1 MVSVSFLTGYN
12 VKMKK
17 GKFIVIE
24 GTDGSGKTTQTEAL
38 IRRLKKEGVSSES
51 LRFPQY
57 EKNLFGSLIRECLDG
72 KHGDFISMDP
82 KIASVL
88 YAADRF
94 ETISKI
100 KKWIDEGKVIIADR
114 YASSNQIHQGGKIKD
129 ERERS
134 KFLDWL
140 GAMEYDT
147 LGVIKPDV
155 VLYLDVPYEISQE
168 LISNRVG
175 IKDHADSNFEYLK
188 NSKEAGKYMLSREKF
203 WAKIDCAPKGKLLS
217 IDEISEVV
225 WKKVS
230 EVLKLKA

>member
-1 MVSVSFLTGYN
+1 
-12 VKMKK
+12 MKK

-38 IRRLKKEGVSSES
+38 LRRLKKDGISSES
-51 LRFPQY
+51 IRFPQY

-72 KHGDFISMDP
+72 KHGDFISVDP

-88 YAADRF
+88 YACDRF

-100 KKWIDEGKVIIADR
+100 KNWLKEGKVIIADR
-114 YASSNQIHQGGKIKD
+114 YVSSNQIHQGGKIKD
-129 ERERS
+129 EKERA

-147 LGVIKPDV
+147 LGVIKPDTV
-155 VLYLDVPYEISQE
+155 FYLSMPYEISLE
-168 LISNRVG
+168 LISNRKG
-175 IKDHADSNFEYLK
+175 TKDAADSNFEYLK
-188 NSKEAGKYMLSREKF
+188 NSKEAGEYMVSRENF
-203 WAKIDCAPKGKLLS
+203 WTKIDCAPKGKLLAKE
-217 IDEISEVV
+217 EIADLV

-230 EVLKLKA
+230 SVIK

>member
-1 MVSVSFLTGYN
+1 ME
-12 VKMKK
+12 K

-38 IRRLKKEGVSSES
+38 IRRFKKEGIDSES
-51 LRFPQY
+51 IRFPQY
-57 EKNLFGSLIRECLDG
+57 DKNLFGGLIRECLDG

-88 YAADRF
+88 YACDRF
-94 ETISKI
+94 ETISRI
-100 KKWIDEGKVIIADR
+100 KKWLDDGKVVVADR
-114 YASSNQIHQGGKIKD
+114 YVSSNQIHQGGKIKD
-129 ERERS
+129 EAERS

-147 LGVIKPDV
+147 LGVLKPDA
-155 VLYLDVPYEISQE
+155 VLYLDVPFEISQE

-175 IKDHADSNFEYLK
+175 IKDAADSNFEYLK
-188 NSKEAGKYMLSREKF
+188 NSKEAGKHMLAREKF
-203 WAKIDCAPKGKLLS
+203 WVGIDCSPEGKLLS
-217 IDEISEVV
+217 IGEISDLV

-230 EVLKLKA
+230 EVLKLK

>member
-1 MVSVSFLTGYN
+1 
-12 VKMKK
+12 MKK

-38 IRRLKKEGVSSES
+38 IRRFKKEGIPSES
-51 LRFPQY
+51 IRFPQY

-72 KHGDFISMDP
+72 KHGDFISIDP

-88 YAADRF
+88 YACDRF

-100 KKWIDEGKVIIADR
+100 KKWIDDGKVVIADR
-114 YASSNQIHQGGKIKD
+114 YSSSNQIHQGGKIKD
-129 ERERS
+129 ERERA

-147 LGVIKPDV
+147 LGVLRPDAV
-155 VLYLDVPYEISQE
+155 IYLDVPYEISLQ

-175 IKDHADSNFEYLK
+175 VKDLADSNFDYLK
-188 NSKEAGKYMLSREKF
+188 NSKEAGKYMLTREKF
-203 WAKIDCAPKGKLLS
+203 WTRISCAPRGELLS
-217 IDEISEVV
+217 IEDISELV

-230 EVLKLKA
+230 EVLKFKA